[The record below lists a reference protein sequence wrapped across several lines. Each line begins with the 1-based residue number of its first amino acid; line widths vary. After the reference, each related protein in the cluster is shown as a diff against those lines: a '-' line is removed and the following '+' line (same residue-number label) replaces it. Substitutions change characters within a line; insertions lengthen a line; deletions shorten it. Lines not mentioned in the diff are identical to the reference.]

1 MAAVSEGSSPTSA
14 SVTTREQI
22 DAAIASGDFL
32 SARAALVRF
41 WHTDPQG
48 AAATFVVSRF
58 EKLRGHIPLVP
69 CRLAILRSFTVE
81 PLIPLTRAAAFCGG
95 IDLEIRL
102 GDFNTYH
109 QEVVQPSSWL
119 YEYRPDVAILAVHL
133 RDISPLLSYGF
144 ADLSRE
150 QIDAEIDR
158 VSAQLS
164 QLLAAFRQRSTA
176 RIIVHNFAAPPALAN
191 GILDAQLKSSSQAS
205 AVTQINE
212 KLVEITGAVSNAYVF
227 DYAGWASRRGS
238 ARLEDE
244 RKWLTVRLP
253 IAAADLIHLAR
264 EWMRFLHPITGRVCK
279 CLVTDLDN
287 TIWGGVIGEDGMDGI
302 KLDSGHR
309 GFAWQ
314 SLQRAML
321 DLYRRGVILAIASK
335 NNPAEAKEAIEKHP
349 GMLLRPEHF
358 SAMRINW
365 NDKAASLRE
374 IAAEL
379 NIGVDSLAFI
389 DDNPAEREWVASQLP
404 EVTVIA
410 LPEDPMLYASTLRD
424 CPQFERLSLTDED
437 RQRGRM
443 YAEQRIREELQ
454 SSSASLEDFYRSL
467 QMVVEIGI
475 VKPATLAR
483 TAQLT
488 QKTNQFNLT
497 TKRYSE
503 QQISEFAADK
513 VWRVYTVSVR
523 DRMGDNGLVG
533 VAITR
538 DQAGACQIDTLLLS
552 CRVIGRTVETA
563 LLAHIATEAAAR
575 GNSRLTG
582 WYLPTKKNPPC
593 ESFYRDHGFKLVEQ
607 TDSGSRWETDL
618 SAQGLAVPSWI
629 ELRIITAD

>member
-1 MAAVSEGSSPTSA
+1 
-14 SVTTREQI
+14 
-22 DAAIASGDFL
+22 
-32 SARAALVRF
+32 
-41 WHTDPQG
+41 
-48 AAATFVVSRF
+48 
-58 EKLRGHIPLVP
+58 
-69 CRLAILRSFTVE
+69 
-81 PLIPLTRAAAFCGG
+81 
-95 IDLEIRL
+95 
-102 GDFNTYH
+102 
-109 QEVVQPSSWL
+109 
-119 YEYRPDVAILAVHL
+119 
-133 RDISPLLSYGF
+133 
-144 ADLSRE
+144 
-150 QIDAEIDR
+150 
-158 VSAQLS
+158 
-164 QLLAAFRQRSTA
+164 
-176 RIIVHNFAAPPALAN
+176 
-191 GILDAQLKSSSQAS
+191 
-205 AVTQINE
+205 
-212 KLVEITGAVSNAYVF
+212 
-227 DYAGWASRRGS
+227 
-238 ARLEDE
+238 
-244 RKWLTVRLP
+244 
-253 IAAADLIHLAR
+253 
-264 EWMRFLHPITGRVCK
+264 
-279 CLVTDLDN
+279 
-287 TIWGGVIGEDGMDGI
+287 
-302 KLDSGHR
+302 
-309 GFAWQ
+309 
-314 SLQRAML
+314 
-321 DLYRRGVILAIASK
+321 
-335 NNPAEAKEAIEKHP
+335 
-349 GMLLRPEHF
+349 
-358 SAMRINW
+358 
-365 NDKAASLRE
+365 
-374 IAAEL
+374 
-379 NIGVDSLAFI
+379 
-389 DDNPAEREWVASQLP
+389 
-404 EVTVIA
+404 
-410 LPEDPMLYASTLRD
+410 MLYASTLRD